1 MFKILEKKKNVLQFI
16 KLLRMLFIFWP
27 KANQKDVV
35 VIVQKYVFKLDSSL
49 RNDNICLGK
58 RSNLREIKMVLTV
71 ISVN

>member
-1 MFKILEKKKNVLQFI
+1 
-16 KLLRMLFIFWP
+16 MLFIFWP